1 MKESVM
7 SIRVIEP
14 SEGYYLTKRN
24 RNENEDLILSKK
36 VILSAIDS
44 PDNWV
49 EISEEEGDRLKTE
62 ELAAL
67 GIEEFV
73 AESGQIRPL

>member
-14 SEGYYLTKRN
+14 SDGYYLTKRN

-36 VILSAIDS
+36 VVLSAKDS
-44 PDNWV
+44 PENWM
-49 EISEEEGDRLKTE
+49 EISEEEGEALRIEVLKSQ
-62 ELAAL
+62 
-67 GIEEFV
+67 GIDVENLQEM
-73 AESGQIRPL
+73 

>member
-14 SEGYYLTKRN
+14 REGFYLTKRN

-36 VILSAIDS
+36 VVLSAKDD
-44 PDNWV
+44 PENWM
-49 EISEEEGDRLKTE
+49 EISEEEGDLIRQE
-62 ELAAL
+62 EEAN
-67 GIEEFV
+67 
-73 AESGQIRPL
+73 R

>member
-14 SEGYYLTKRN
+14 SDGYYLTKRN

-36 VILSAIDS
+36 VVLSAKDD
-44 PDNWV
+44 PENWM
-49 EISEEEGDRLKTE
+49 EISEKEGEALRIEVLKSQ
-62 ELAAL
+62 
-67 GIEEFV
+67 GIDVENLQ
-73 AESGQIRPL
+73 GM

>member
-14 SEGYYLTKRN
+14 SDGYYLTKRN

-36 VILSAIDS
+36 VVLSAKDS
-44 PDNWV
+44 PEIWM
-49 EISEEEGDRLKTE
+49 EISEEEGDRLKAE

-67 GIEEFV
+67 GIE
-73 AESGQIRPL
+73 PNL